1 MSTPESSPPEAPG
14 SPESAATT
22 DGRTSTGKKDHF
34 PQTQQTWVGDRI
46 HEGPQG
52 RADLNRHIM
61 QVYADPLRIYF
72 LGSSVRNIGEP
83 EDIVGGFF
91 SDRLDREDFFSDWQQ
106 SGKRLR
112 HWLIN
117 AFHFYLKEELR
128 RRKRDKRI
136 GHLPQEFDVTH
147 GGPSPEQEVDRAFRD
162 SIVQTALATARA
174 ECEAKGYAANWQV
187 FERHHCQQE
196 RYADFVGEMGI
207 DETQAA
213 VMVRIARR
221 AFIRAL
227 REQLQRDGTSAEK
240 IDAEI
245 RELMDA

>member
-1 MSTPESSPPEAPG
+1 MSQGTPETPHPPP
-14 SPESAATT
+14 AAA

-34 PQTQQTWVGDRI
+34 PQTHQTWVGARI
-46 HEGPQG
+46 LEGSQG
-52 RADLNRHIM
+52 RSDLNRHIM
-61 QVYADPLRIYF
+61 QIYAEPLRIYF

-83 EDIVGGFF
+83 EDIVAGFF
-91 SDRLDREDFFSDWQQ
+91 SDRLDREDFFDDWKK

-128 RRKRDKRI
+128 RRKRDRRI
-136 GHLPQEFDVTH
+136 GHLPQDFDVTH

-162 SIVQTALATARA
+162 SIVQTALAAARA
-174 ECEAKGYAANWQV
+174 ECEAKGCEANWLI
-187 FERHHCQQE
+187 FERHHCQQL
-196 RYADFVGEMGI
+196 RYADFVSELGV

-221 AFIRAL
+221 AFVRAL
-227 REQLQRDGTSAEK
+227 REQLHRDGTAANN
-240 IDAEI
+240 IDEEI
-245 RELMDA
+245 RGLLDS